1 MAPTPPFR
9 PYGGDDYR
17 IVSDLSR
24 FDYNNKDY
32 KLPRLRRSRN
42 TTPTNSEFIDVQ
54 SSTALSRSF
63 SDKLTIDG
71 IIPFYSSQEGNNEL
85 GSYYGSL
92 QLNQFPKE
100 ELYIQR
106 QQVSIGIQVPQDN
119 GQLLHQLP
127 PQVPPK
133 DVPMRTRSQCEF
145 LPYPPSIPD
154 TSEIPPYNNNSPSSL
169 PQPLEKVYAK
179 VTQFETGDND
189 SLISRQKLLEHDL
202 IKQVMNQPLI
212 SFETDKLGDRY
223 YGRRITI
230 TMNLILYLFE
240 ICLSVIEIVLS
251 SVLLKRDDT
260 INRAIYRYFIADG
273 TITIIVA
280 LLFTLLIVTCE
291 KRNGSFYCTAAVV
304 FKLVSFIIIV
314 ACIFPNDQAYTQH
327 VWLMRRALGAFI
339 IISTF
344 VWLCNLI
351 MFLTTLY
358 ISRLNLLEDLNFDF
372 DQRGLNNEFNSEANG
387 KGVRGV
393 EELREFYLNENGE
406 MYALHDD
413 QEREKYKHN
422 NKILVYTF

>member
-1 MAPTPPFR
+1 
-9 PYGGDDYR
+9 
-17 IVSDLSR
+17 
-24 FDYNNKDY
+24 
-32 KLPRLRRSRN
+32 
-42 TTPTNSEFIDVQ
+42 
-54 SSTALSRSF
+54 
-63 SDKLTIDG
+63 
-71 IIPFYSSQEGNNEL
+71 
-85 GSYYGSL
+85 
-92 QLNQFPKE
+92 
-100 ELYIQR
+100 
-106 QQVSIGIQVPQDN
+106 
-119 GQLLHQLP
+119 
-127 PQVPPK
+127 
-133 DVPMRTRSQCEF
+133 
-145 LPYPPSIPD
+145 
-154 TSEIPPYNNNSPSSL
+154 
-169 PQPLEKVYAK
+169 
-179 VTQFETGDND
+179 
-189 SLISRQKLLEHDL
+189 
-202 IKQVMNQPLI
+202 MNQPLI